1 MQKDCQ
7 GIVKTVTELNSW
19 DEEADDRVI
28 IHSNWAIH
36 NGAKRVVV
44 LSNDSDTLMLILRYL
59 DSFMKSGLKE
69 FWLQYGTGE
78 SRRMIPLHVWCT
90 VLGAEWCKVL
100 IKVHILTGNDFLS
113 TIGTKLAAIKA
124 DPLKYLS
131 EFAESTVLTDAELM
145 MAEQYLVAVWNGVR
159 SKTSAKT
166 FDELRCDK
174 HMNSTVVSLD
184 KLPPTSSAIKEHLK
198 RSYAVIRNALSLL
211 DNNRLPFNPI
221 NNGWYAE
228 SEKLYP
234 VKGLKSFPIDLLVIC
249 GCKGKCRGK
258 CKCAAAGRR
267 CVPFC
272 HKNAGDQCENNV

>member
-1 MQKDCQ
+1 M
-7 GIVKTVTELNSW
+7 
-19 DEEADDRVI
+19 
-28 IHSNWAIH
+28 
-36 NGAKRVVV
+36 
-44 LSNDSDTLMLILRYL
+44 
-59 DSFMKSGLKE
+59 
-69 FWLQYGTGE
+69 
-78 SRRMIPLHVWCT
+78 
-90 VLGAEWCKVL
+90 
-100 IKVHILTGNDFLS
+100 
-113 TIGTKLAAIKA
+113 
-124 DPLKYLS
+124 
-131 EFAESTVLTDAELM
+131 
-145 MAEQYLVAVWNGVR
+145 AVWNGVR

-258 CKCAAAGRR
+258 KVCRCWTSVCAILPQKCRGSVR
-267 CVPFC
+267 
-272 HKNAGDQCENNV
+272 KQCMIMTLPALYVYHVNLLTFIVISSIPLL